1 MRGINRGVLAAAVLV
16 CASAGVNAQT
26 VGNASFEDPLFY
38 DVPPAAG
45 GWTGFF
51 GGPPTAVLSAAQNT
65 TAPRTGLNALYLKV
79 AAEGASFAGMQQPV
93 AGVVPGASY
102 DMKIWARAAGNVNN
116 GVEYRIEW
124 RDAVGAPIGDQ
135 FALTT
140 PIQSLLTNQYQQF
153 VLTAVAPPNAVSA
166 NLVIAVQ
173 SFTFN
178 PLTPVFDTEV
188 YIDDVEFVSDAP
200 TPCPADFNGVGGVTV
215 QDIFDFLSAWSA
227 GCP

>member
-1 MRGINRGVLAAAVLV
+1 
-16 CASAGVNAQT
+16 
-26 VGNASFEDPLFY
+26 
-38 DVPPAAG
+38 
-45 GWTGFF
+45 
-51 GGPPTAVLSAAQNT
+51 
-65 TAPRTGLNALYLKV
+65 
-79 AAEGASFAGMQQPV
+79 
-93 AGVVPGASY
+93 
-102 DMKIWARAAGNVNN
+102 
-116 GVEYRIEW
+116 
-124 RDAVGAPIGDQ
+124 
-135 FALTT
+135 LTT